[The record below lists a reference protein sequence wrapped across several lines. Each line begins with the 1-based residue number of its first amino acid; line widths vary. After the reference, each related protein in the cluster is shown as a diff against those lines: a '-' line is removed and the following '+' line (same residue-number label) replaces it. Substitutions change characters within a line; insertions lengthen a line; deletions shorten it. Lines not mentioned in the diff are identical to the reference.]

1 LQIPAVIGIKWRITF
16 VSNWMCID
24 NYDFMFIRDNAF
36 VKMLQKIILLSYNQS
51 MN

>member
-1 LQIPAVIGIKWRITF
+1 
-16 VSNWMCID
+16 MCID

-51 MN
+51 MNEFCSSKLQKQQRLFVNN